1 MESDREITL
10 GDIGGT
16 IWRGKWYVVLAAVLG
31 GVIGLLLTFTGATTY
46 TASSQVYLGQATT
59 MMGNLAQT
67 AGTNPLTAATVLQG
81 DVIVDEVAA
90 KTGLTRGQVRSDS
103 DISVSRAPGTTNT
116 NQPAIA
122 QITAH
127 TDTADRSIAL
137 ANTYADVAL
146 GGANAGYA
154 VVVKTLEG
162 QVRTG
167 QAAVLR
173 LTGQLKGAGT
183 NQGLVASEL
192 ATQQT
197 NLATAQLQLAR
208 VQQIE
213 APSVVSKATSAS
225 SSSSSRNR
233 VRTIVIGAV
242 IGLLLGLV
250 VALIIGGSRRR
261 GASTA

>member
-1 MESDREITL
+1 MASDREITL

-16 IWRGKWYVVLAAVLG
+16 IWRGKWYIVLAAVLG
-31 GVIGLLLTFTGATTY
+31 GLIGLLLTFTGGTKY

-67 AGTNPLTAATVLQG
+67 AGTNLLTAATILQG
-81 DVIVDEVAA
+81 DAIVDEVSA
-90 KTGLTRGQVRSDS
+90 KTGLTRGQVNSDT

-122 QITAH
+122 QITTH
-127 TDTADRSIAL
+127 TDSADLSVKL

-146 GGANAGYA
+146 SGANAGYG
-154 VVVKTLEG
+154 VVLKTLQD

-167 QAAVLR
+167 RLAVAG
-173 LTGQLKGAGT
+173 LTAQLKGAGA
-183 NQGLVASEL
+183 NQALVASEL

-225 SSSSSRNR
+225 SSSSGRNR
-233 VRTIVIGAV
+233 ARTIIIGAV
-242 IGLLLGLV
+242 IGLLLGIV
-250 VALIIGGSRRR
+250 IALIIGGSRRR
-261 GASTA
+261 GAATA

>member
-1 MESDREITL
+1 MASDREITL

-173 LTGQLKGAGT
+173 LTGQLKGAGA